1 MYIEKLQRNPS
12 GPQVTVT
19 INYDEM
25 MDLLN
30 AMYHYCKNN
39 PNEDGYVSPTAK
51 NTFAEMS
58 FIKDVVKHGSLQ
70 EDTVQ
75 HFREAHE
82 Q

>member
-19 INYDEM
+19 MNYDEM
-25 MDLLN
+25 MALLN

-39 PNEDGYVSPTAK
+39 PEDGYISPTAK

-58 FIKDVVKHGSLQ
+58 FVKDVVKHGSLQ

-75 HFREAHE
+75 YFQESHNH
-82 Q
+82 

>member
-1 MYIEKLQRNPS
+1 MYIEKLERNPS

-39 PNEDGYVSPTAK
+39 PEKDGYVSLTAK
-51 NTFAEMS
+51 KTFAEMS

-75 HFREAHE
+75 HFKEAHE

>member
-1 MYIEKLQRNPS
+1 MYIEKLERNPS

-19 INYDEM
+19 INYDEI

-39 PNEDGYVSPTAK
+39 PEQDGYVSPTAK
-51 NTFAEMS
+51 QTFAEMS
-58 FIKDVVKHGSLQ
+58 FVKDVVKHGSLQ

-75 HFREAHE
+75 HFQESHH
-82 Q
+82 